1 MSNIEEKYPTIK
13 KLFITYL
20 HQDWTIDGENL
31 PDLFENLKAL
41 QGMSADLIQE
51 INSLLSE
58 NYSNE
63 DLDYIFF
70 NRWLAGYE
78 PDEDE
83 GETWHDV
90 LRQIRSISESYSQK

>member
-1 MSNIEEKYPTIK
+1 MNNIDEKYPTIRR
-13 KLFITYL
+13 LFIACL

-31 PDLFENLKAL
+31 PELFENAREL
-41 QGMSADLIQE
+41 QSISADLGPE

-63 DLDYIFF
+63 DLDYVFF
-70 NRWLAGYE
+70 NRWLTGYE
-78 PDEDE
+78 PNEDE

-90 LRQIRSISESYSQK
+90 LRQIEELCGIHARH